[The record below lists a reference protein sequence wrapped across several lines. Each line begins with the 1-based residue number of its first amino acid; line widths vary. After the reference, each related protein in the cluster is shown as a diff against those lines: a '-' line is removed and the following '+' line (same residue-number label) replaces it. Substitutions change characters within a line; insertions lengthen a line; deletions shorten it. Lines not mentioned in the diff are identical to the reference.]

1 MTRRR
6 TSQLVVLFFA
16 ALLAMGAMDAAG
28 RFSSIGHKLVCT
40 CGCTQI
46 LLECNHVG
54 CPDSPKLIAEL
65 RDKVAGGDGDTSIFN
80 WFAAKYGPTV
90 LATPMRGGF
99 DNVAWIVPVSLFL
112 LATFGTVYIV
122 HRWNRRSQPAIA
134 GVPTPTSQTPSDDLR
149 DRIRR
154 DTEY

>member
-1 MTRRR
+1 MMRRR
-6 TSQLVVLFFA
+6 LPQLAVLLFA
-16 ALLAMGAMDAAG
+16 SLLTMGATDAAG
-28 RFSSIGHKLVCT
+28 RFSSIGHKLVCV

-54 CPDSPKLIAEL
+54 CPDSPKQIAEL
-65 RDKVAGGDGDTSIFN
+65 QSKIASGDGDTSIFN

-112 LATFGTVYIV
+112 LATLGTVFIV
-122 HRWNRRSQPAIA
+122 HRWNRRTQPAIA
-134 GVPTPTSQTPSDDLR
+134 GMPSAPQASSDELR

-154 DTEY
+154 ETEY